1 VSSQRASYQLSAAQR
16 AALQEAARLR
26 QLQRQ
31 WQAAQQ
37 ERSHQHR
44 RAVRL
49 RRRYQ
54 IEAPKI
60 SLLSA
65 AASGTADALAQ
76 DLAAAMAKTVELT
89 AALDNVEREGR
100 RQAIHTMV
108 ATIIGDVAPAP
119 ARQTHRPG
127 PRARARAQPT
137 RAEPALD
144 EPVLAEADRIIAR
157 LNPEVDQSPRADQIL
172 QTIATTART
181 RSGPLLAALRVEVDE
196 LNEAAAWRRAAAA
209 TLESARAVAA
219 QTGDRSLGTLLA
231 AMAAEFDT
239 DQSIDVDLLEQ
250 ATEAALRRDEQ
261 QREHAHVLRLVMEAF
276 GEIHYQ
282 VLAGVEVNT
291 PSEGVLVRRDNG
303 VSRAVHV
310 QIDSGVIS
318 VTPARLTSA
327 GAGASRAGDVD
338 PETERL
344 ICQDATD
351 AWQRIDH
358 AGVHVAGRALRLTST
373 VPRDVHVPAVAL
385 PAAPVTTRRRGGP
398 QANERLLPS

>member
-1 VSSQRASYQLSAAQR
+1 V
-16 AALQEAARLR
+16 
-26 QLQRQ
+26 
-31 WQAAQQ
+31 
-37 ERSHQHR
+37 
-44 RAVRL
+44 
-49 RRRYQ
+49 
-54 IEAPKI
+54 
-60 SLLSA
+60 
-65 AASGTADALAQ
+65 
-76 DLAAAMAKTVELT
+76 
-89 AALDNVEREGR
+89 
-100 RQAIHTMV
+100 
-108 ATIIGDVAPAP
+108 
-119 ARQTHRPG
+119 
-127 PRARARAQPT
+127 
-137 RAEPALD
+137 
-144 EPVLAEADRIIAR
+144 
-157 LNPEVDQSPRADQIL
+157 
-172 QTIATTART
+172 
-181 RSGPLLAALRVEVDE
+181 VEVH
-196 LNEAAAWRRAAAA
+196 NAAAAWRRAAAA